1 MNSRTWLWKC
11 CSRADTSSCDS
22 ILRHAR
28 ARAPRRTI
36 ARGPEG
42 LGGRCAEPEPQRA
55 TAGGAGTATATAAAA
70 SEEAARGGG
79 PAPSNPGR
87 GGGGADVTERRR
99 ASQER
104 AAASAFLRRWGRGEG
119 GRGGTGA

>member
-55 TAGGAGTATATAAAA
+55 TAGGAGTATAAAA